1 MCPGTALPEWL
12 NTFRKNFKHTHDAKQ
27 VAASHSPPALVLT
40 GTSAA
45 DKVLTTKEVQKPSAS
60 GELPDALNVEATK
73 EDQQTAASGDV
84 PGALTVEARKEGQ
97 QLAASGDVSDA
108 STVEAKKE
116 DQQFAAS
123 GDLPYASALEST
135 NEGQQPAAS
144 GVVPDAS
151 AVEATT
157 EGQQPAAAEQKPV
170 AETTVQANTGM
181 QPGSIVVGSAKKYK
195 EKYDGVKC
203 KVLALLSTQVKVEI
217 LEGISKG
224 EVHKY
229 NYDSVTRFE
238 PPAAISG
245 WGAGSSGDA
254 PAASSGSGGDP
265 PAPLPLAPASAVAE
279 PVVTTASTES
289 LDACLLWGDEGF

>member
-27 VAASHSPPALVLT
+27 VAASHCA
-40 GTSAA
+40 GTSAG
-45 DKVLTTKEVQKPSAS
+45 DKALTMKDALNVEAMKEGQKHSAS

-73 EDQQTAASGDV
+73 EDQQTAAT
-84 PGALTVEARKEGQ
+84 A
-97 QLAASGDVSDA
+97 
-108 STVEAKKE
+108 
-116 DQQFAAS
+116 
-123 GDLPYASALEST
+123 DLPYASALESK

-203 KVLALLSTQVKVEI
+203 KVLALLTSQVKVEL
-217 LEGISKG
+217 LEGTSKG

-229 NYDSVTRFE
+229 KYEDLARFE

-245 WGAGSSGDA
+245 LGAGSSGDA

-265 PAPLPLAPASAVAE
+265 PAPLPLAPAPVVAE

>member
-12 NTFRKNFKHTHDAKQ
+12 NTFRKNLKHTHDAKQ
-27 VAASHSPPALVLT
+27 VAASHCA

-45 DKVLTTKEVQKPSAS
+45 DKVLTTKEVQKHS
-60 GELPDALNVEATK
+60 
-73 EDQQTAASGDV
+73 ASGDV
-84 PGALTVEARKEGQ
+84 PGALTVEAKKEDQ
-97 QLAASGDVSDA
+97 QTAASGDV
-108 STVEAKKE
+108 
-116 DQQFAAS
+116 
-123 GDLPYASALEST
+123 PYASALEST

-144 GVVPDAS
+144 GDVPAAS

-157 EGQQPAAAEQKPV
+157 EGQQPVAAEQNPV
-170 AETTVQANTGM
+170 AETTAQATIGM
-181 QPGSIVVGSAKKYK
+181 QPGSIVVGSAKKWK

-238 PPAAISG
+238 PPAAVSG
-245 WGAGSSGDA
+245 GGAGSSGDA

-265 PAPLPLAPASAVAE
+265 PAPLPLAPASVVAE
-279 PVVTTASTES
+279 PVVTIASTES
-289 LDACLLWGDEGF
+289 LDASLLWGDEEF

>member
-27 VAASHSPPALVLT
+27 VAASHCA

-73 EDQQTAASGDV
+73 EGQKPSASGELPDALNVEATKEDQQTAAT
-84 PGALTVEARKEGQ
+84 A
-97 QLAASGDVSDA
+97 
-108 STVEAKKE
+108 
-116 DQQFAAS
+116 
-123 GDLPYASALEST
+123 DLPYASALEST

-181 QPGSIVVGSAKKYK
+181 QPGSIVVGSAKKWK

-203 KVLALLSTQVKVEI
+203 KVLALLTSQVKVEL
-217 LEGISKG
+217 LEGTSKG

-229 NYDSVTRFE
+229 KYEDLARFE

-245 WGAGSSGDA
+245 LGAGSSGDA